1 MVPSQDGAVKHEIH
15 GIPCP
20 GCTARAGSD
29 TRLLAP
35 PVILLE
41 DGFGYQESAWEM
53 VLHYTVV
60 RAHLLFPCS

>member
-1 MVPSQDGAVKHEIH
+1 MRYMGYLVLAAQPGLVLI
-15 GIPCP
+15 P
-20 GCTARAGSD
+20 GCW
-29 TRLLAP
+29 LHQL
-35 PVILLE
+35 VILLE